1 VQPVAK
7 NATHC
12 AKNAGGEYLTVRI
25 IGCEVFLVALPSR
38 REHTWASKMTTP
50 IGHHAIV
57 RVDTD
62 EGISGWGEAP
72 AIATWGGP
80 HMRYYG
86 ETPETVRHIVLEY
99 LMPALA
105 DTDPREPS
113 VVHSTADKVVKGH
126 PYAKAA
132 VDIACHDI
140 AGKAAGVPVSTLLGG
155 RHRDSIEV
163 AHSLGIMEVDRCVA
177 EAEQAVTEGA
187 RTIKC
192 KTGLDPE
199 RDVEVVAKVRAAVGD
214 DVKIRVD
221 GNEGYPSVWDAVEV
235 TRRQEEY
242 GLFLC
247 EQPVEGAAALARV
260 AAAIDTPVMAD
271 ESAWTAQDILE
282 LHDLGAASCFSCY
295 VTKPGG
301 LYRARQQAEA
311 ALAVGM
317 NCDIGGSIEM
327 GIGNAA
333 NLHLGAALI
342 NADLPSV
349 CPVSMPAGSSG
360 PEIAGVYYTDDIITG
375 GFGFEDGRVLVP
387 QGPGLGIEVDLEK
400 LKRYAT

>member
-1 VQPVAK
+1 MK
-7 NATHC
+7 
-12 AKNAGGEYLTVRI
+12 I
-25 IGCEVFLVALPSR
+25 SGCEVFMVALPSR

-62 EGISGWGEAP
+62 DGLSGWGEAP

-86 ETPETVRHIVLEY
+86 ETPETVRHIVLDY
-99 LMPALA
+99 LIGALSE
-105 DTDPREPS
+105 TDPRDIGL
-113 VVHSTADKVVKGH
+113 VHARMDGVVKGH

-132 VDIACHDI
+132 IDIACHDI

-155 RHRDSIEV
+155 RHRDGIEI
-163 AHSLGIMEVDRCVA
+163 AHSLGIMEVERCAA
-177 EAEQAVTEGA
+177 EAEQAVAEGA

-199 RDVEVVAKVRAAVGD
+199 RDVEVVRQVRAAVGD
-214 DVKIRVD
+214 DVRIRVD
-221 GNEGYPSVWDAVEV
+221 GNEGYRGVWEAIEV
-235 TRRQEEY
+235 TRRQEDY

-247 EQPVEGAAALARV
+247 EQPVEGAEALAQV
-260 AAAIDTPVMAD
+260 ASSIETPVMAD
-271 ESAWTAQDILE
+271 ESAWTTHDILE
-282 LHDLGAASCFSCY
+282 LHELGAASCFSCY

-301 LYRARQQAEA
+301 LFRARQQAEIAA
-311 ALAVGM
+311 ALAM

-333 NLHLGAALI
+333 NLHLGAALVT
-342 NADLPSV
+342 ADLPSV
-349 CPVSMPAGSSG
+349 CPVTMPIGSSG
-360 PEIAGVYYTDDIITG
+360 PVVAGVYYTDDIVSEP
-375 GFGFEDGRVLVP
+375 FGFVDGRVLVP
-387 QGPGLGIEVDLEK
+387 EGPGLGVEVDMEK
-400 LKRYAT
+400 LKRYAI